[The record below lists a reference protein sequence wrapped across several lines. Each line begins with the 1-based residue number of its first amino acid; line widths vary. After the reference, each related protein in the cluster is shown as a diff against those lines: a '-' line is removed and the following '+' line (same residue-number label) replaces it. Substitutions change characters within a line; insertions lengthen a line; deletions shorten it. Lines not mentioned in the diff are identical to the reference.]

1 MDGQT
6 SSVNQPT
13 QPRPSTFA
21 YPSQLQDAKEAIASL
36 TKLLLESS
44 KTITVL
50 RRELRG
56 EGLYQAEDGSATWVQ
71 VSKPTFV
78 VVDALSGK
86 PIREDYTMPDGTIKK
101 VYLVNDE
108 AIDEILSMLKSM
120 GMNQITPLTNL
131 DENTILDDLR
141 EFECKLAAL
150 LALKQKSW
158 GIDKELLPMLH
169 SKIKTMVQDARYQC
183 CEGSTIKA
191 LQTTVSRIESI
202 TEGDKAPKKISSSP
216 YQ

>member
-6 SSVNQPT
+6 SNVNQPT
-13 QPRPSTFA
+13 QPKPSTFA
-21 YPSQLQDAKEAIASL
+21 YPSQLQEAKEAIASL

-44 KTITVL
+44 KAITVL
-50 RRELRG
+50 RREFRG
-56 EGLYQAEDGSATWVQ
+56 EGLYQAEDGSSQWVQ

-78 VVDALSGK
+78 VVDVLSGK
-86 PIREDYTMPDGTIKK
+86 PIRQEFILPDQSKK
-101 VYLVNDE
+101 MVYLPNDE

-131 DENTILDDLR
+131 DEDTILDDLR

-150 LALKQKSW
+150 LCLKQKGW
-158 GIDKELLPMLH
+158 GIDKELLPMLQ